1 MLLSTYGPDQESISH
16 LNIKLIVF
24 HILPSSFL
32 SISIVLWFLCLSRN
46 VHETALL
53 TTSPKAP
60 RFAYCPPGKRLQLWA
75 APTRRAIEE
84 WGTGGQLQMSGH
96 CLSYLANSFIRK
108 RGQRAGD
115 MVISLNDSVQNL
127 PCLKTESEFGG
138 IRMSAS

>member
-1 MLLSTYGPDQESISH
+1 
-16 LNIKLIVF
+16 
-24 HILPSSFL
+24 
-32 SISIVLWFLCLSRN
+32 
-46 VHETALL
+46 
-53 TTSPKAP
+53 
-60 RFAYCPPGKRLQLWA
+60 
-75 APTRRAIEE
+75 
-84 WGTGGQLQMSGH
+84 MSGH